1 MLPDGT
7 GLNLLKLSLLKYL
20 QKATIIESSK
30 AGQSTVDNEKVFF
43 LPVFMAKSSR
53 NLLKFVYLSLS
64 LLMHRTLNAGNL
76 SWDIATL

>member
-7 GLNLLKLSLLKYL
+7 GLNLLKPSLLKYL